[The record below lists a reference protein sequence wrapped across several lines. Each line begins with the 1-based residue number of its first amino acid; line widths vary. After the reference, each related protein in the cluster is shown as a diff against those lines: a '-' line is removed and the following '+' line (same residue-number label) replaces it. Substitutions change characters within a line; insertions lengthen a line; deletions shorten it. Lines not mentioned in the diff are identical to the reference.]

1 MVLIGVSNVMSFPF
15 FQRQFGSFPPGGPIP
30 PWMMAAGAGA
40 SPFPGIPPSALA
52 GLTQF
57 QQFQLMNA
65 MNPNNPLN
73 RSPFAATGFKGGL
86 GLGMGKLDAG
96 QISSSYDDR
105 KTLRNNV
112 YNILAAASQ
121 NNTKQ

>member
-1 MVLIGVSNVMSFPF
+1 MGFPF
-15 FQRQFGSFPPGGPIP
+15 FQRQFGSFPPAGALP
-30 PWMMAAGAGA
+30 PWMVGGGA
-40 SPFPGIPPSALA
+40 SPFAGVPPSALA
-52 GLTQF
+52 GLTKF

-65 MNPNNPLN
+65 LSPNNPIN
-73 RSPFAATGFKGGL
+73 RSPFPASGFKGGL

-112 YNILAAASQ
+112 YNILAAQSK
-121 NNTKQ
+121 TKA